1 MRDGWESAGQK
12 WEIGGRQWKKGRSA
26 GREGRGGGGWKQVA
40 TGRDETQ
47 WHDTGRA
54 CDAALFLD
62 SRHQHAQVRL
72 RCRECCM
79 IGGEEQ
85 YENVSSIS

>member
-40 TGRDETQ
+40 FSSQTSFGKLATIGDQFESSHTSDTVMERLILFPSPNLETVE
-47 WHDTGRA
+47 RIYFK
-54 CDAALFLD
+54 LL
-62 SRHQHAQVRL
+62 
-72 RCRECCM
+72 
-79 IGGEEQ
+79 
-85 YENVSSIS
+85 